1 MADGH
6 VVRIRSHAGV
16 PRPAGAV
23 DRRATT
29 HSRQPK
35 PHPHSIS
42 AERLSQLLL
51 VADPADR
58 GANTFPP
65 AYPHGDLKYVG
76 GRTPGASPPASPG
89 APADGVWTVRVLHAI
104 GVPLATTPTM
114 TIVRA
119 SGALTLFNALRLTPR
134 GEAALSTL
142 GPITTVVR
150 LGGRHGADD
159 EYYRRVH
166 GAALAAVD
174 DMRLA
179 DGAAAVDLRLT
190 NTVAGLGDYFALS
203 ALPIPAAAV
212 VVLPT
217 PTPEAV
223 VYLPHHGPPG
233 GLLLTADA
241 LVVRPARR
249 GAVAPQHARLH
260 AAATRLGVAPAAAVR
275 LHPDWW
281 RAQVEG
287 GVDVAALRA
296 AYVRVKAWGAGGLL
310 SARGDA
316 WLPDG
321 GGVAVVEGIAGAVT
335 VAMPVTGPRHKPW
348 ERGAAKDAGRRRLL
362 SGGAPRRRDRGRRA
376 AGPYAERSTPL

>member
-1 MADGH
+1 MAGDH
-6 VVRIRSHAGV
+6 VVRIRSHAYG

-23 DRRATT
+23 DRRPTM
-29 HSRQPK
+29 HSRQPD

-42 AERLSQLLL
+42 AERLSQFLLW
-51 VADPADR
+51 ADPADR

-65 AYPHGDLKYVG
+65 AYPHGEIKYIG
-76 GRTPGASPPASPG
+76 GRTPEASPPASPG

-104 GVPLATTPTM
+104 GVPPATTPTM

-119 SGALTLFNALRLTPR
+119 GGALTLFNALRLTPR
-134 GEAALSTL
+134 GEAALSAL

-179 DGAAAVDLRLT
+179 DGAAAVDVPLT

-203 ALPIPAAAV
+203 ALPIPAAGV

-241 LVVRPARR
+241 LVHHPTRR
-249 GAVAPQHARLH
+249 SAVAPHHPRLH
-260 AAATRLGVAPAAAVR
+260 AAATRLGVAPSAAVR

-321 GGVAVVEGIAGAVT
+321 GGVAVVDGIAGAVA
-335 VAMPVTGPRHKPW
+335 VAMPVAGPRPKPW
-348 ERGAAKDAGRRRLL
+348 ERGAAKDAGSRRFL
-362 SGGAPRRRDRGRRA
+362 SGGATRRRASGRRA
-376 AGPYAERSTPL
+376 AGAHSDGSTPL